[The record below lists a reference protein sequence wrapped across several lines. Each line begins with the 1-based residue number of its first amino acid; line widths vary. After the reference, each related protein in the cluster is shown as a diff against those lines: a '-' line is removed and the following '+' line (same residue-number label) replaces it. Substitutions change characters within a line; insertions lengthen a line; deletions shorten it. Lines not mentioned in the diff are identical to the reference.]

1 MTLFSKIK
9 WIAGILLIIT
19 IVLTTNLID
28 RNNFGQLKESVTSI
42 YEDRVVASDII
53 FEITLLIQE
62 KEIALA
68 TSDSAFYSSKNEENN
83 QKIDEFMRRYEQTQL
98 APNEREVFT
107 GLKRDLDKLEELEAS
122 ISESGFENNA
132 QIFERIEAIVLSLYD
147 LSKVQLSEGRR
158 KMIQSNNTME
168 SIEFFTQ
175 IEIIFMIIMAIFV
188 QVIILY
194 RPKED

>member
-83 QKIDEFMRRYEQTQL
+83 QKIDEFIRRYEQTQL

-158 KMIQSNNTME
+158 KMIQSNKTME

>member
-1 MTLFSKIK
+1 MTLFNKIK

-28 RNNFGQLKESVTSI
+28 RNNFSQLKESVTSI

-53 FEITLLIQE
+53 FEITLLVQE

-68 TSDSAFYSSKNEENN
+68 TSDSSFFESKNQQNSEAIRSFMARYAETNLTGDET
-83 QKIDEFMRRYEQTQL
+83 KIF
-98 APNEREVFT
+98 N
-107 GLKRDLDKLEELEAS
+107 KLQAKFDELEAFKS
-122 ISESGFENNA
+122 YSDQGDIDV
-132 QIFERIEAIVLSLYD
+132 IFAHIDDIMHLLYD
-147 LSKVQLSEGRR
+147 LSKVQLKEGKRQ
-158 KMIQSNNTME
+158 MLQSNKTME
-168 SIEFFTQ
+168 SIDLFTQ